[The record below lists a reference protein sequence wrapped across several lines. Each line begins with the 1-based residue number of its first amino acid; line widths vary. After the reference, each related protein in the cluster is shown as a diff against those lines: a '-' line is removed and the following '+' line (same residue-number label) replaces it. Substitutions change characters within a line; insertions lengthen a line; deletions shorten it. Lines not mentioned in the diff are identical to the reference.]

1 MRLRALRIYQT
12 DGEPSAA
19 AVHAVLESMQ
29 LDALTPGDVLIRV
42 QYSSINYKDALAA
55 TGAGRILRRY
65 PLNGGIDLAG
75 IVVQSQ
81 DPGLQPGQAVLVTG
95 CGLSETLD
103 GGYAQYARVPAA
115 AVIFMPTGLD
125 ALAAMTLGTAGFTAA
140 LAIHRMEQNGQT
152 AEQGEI
158 AVTGA
163 TGGVGS
169 LAIDMLSG
177 RGYSVCAI
185 TGKESERAYLQ
196 QLGVQKICLRNE
208 LKMGQAALESV
219 RFAGAI
225 DNLGGEWLSWLLRS
239 TRLMGNVASIGM
251 TAGSQLQ
258 MSVMPFILRG
268 VNLLGITSA
277 NTPRPL
283 RELIWQRLATDLK
296 PAHLDVIRTRVV
308 ELAELPA
315 VFADYLQGRVRGRT
329 VVHVQD

>member
-42 QYSSINYKDALAA
+42 QYSSINYKDALAV

-81 DPGLQPGQAVLVTG
+81 DPGFQPGQAVLATG

-103 GGYAQYARVPAA
+103 GGYAEYARVPAA
-115 AVIFMPTGLD
+115 AVISMPAGLD

-152 AEQGEI
+152 SEQGEI

-185 TGKESERAYLQ
+185 TGKEAERAYLQ
-196 QLGVQKICLRNE
+196 QLGVQKISLRDE
-208 LKMGQAALESV
+208 LNLGQAALEPV

-251 TAGSQLQ
+251 AAGSQLQ
-258 MSVMPFILRG
+258 TSVMPFILRG